1 MHFSLLTTA
10 TFLSFSAV
18 AVATPQIVGPGTE
31 HLPIRNR
38 YVWFASNYKASCL
51 KNDAPLENCTY
62 SYSIQGIQATGGATI
77 IPAFNATC
85 KATNVSPNDPQLP
98 CELIDDRPAGRSLNS
113 SLIPA
118 VRANATGSIQMQV
131 SYQFVDQG
139 DKPTSYKYI
148 GDIRAPFA
156 SDSFDI
162 LTGEVVKL
170 GNVN

>member
-31 HLPIRNR
+31 HLPIRNK

-51 KNDAPLENCTY
+51 KNDAPLEKCTY
-62 SYSIQGIQATGGATI
+62 SYNIIGDEATGGASI
-77 IPAFNATC
+77 VPAFNATC
-85 KATNVSPNDPQLP
+85 SATNVSPNDPQVP
-98 CELIDDRPAGRSLNS
+98 CEFNDNGPAGRSLNS

-118 VRANATGSIQMQV
+118 LRPDATGSIQMQV

-139 DKPTSYKYI
+139 DKTTSYKYI
-148 GDIRAPFA
+148 GDVRAPFA
-156 SDSFDI
+156 FDYFDI
-162 LTGEVVKL
+162 MTGEVIKL